1 MSLKRFLRAPLLCLG
16 WTLAVAAPPAFA
28 QGGSP
33 AAAATTAAIAEGDNW
48 RVEVRATAGGAAVF
62 AVPKADPSL
71 ARPLCE
77 TVSVTTTRVFLG
89 ADDDVLLVE
98 SGSASLGTSLRVFG
112 LTEGTEFLE
121 DTGWDINTAMGK
133 ARAKAVKP
141 GGGRASPGRPA
152 GVRFVAWSADGNAA
166 LLRAGAGPESW
177 FAVADFQKHTLSA
190 SLERLNRRPPA
201 NP

>member
-1 MSLKRFLRAPLLCLG
+1 MLLNRFILGLLLCLG
-16 WTLAVAAPPAFA
+16 LNLTAADPLRA

-33 AAAATTAAIAEGDNW
+33 ATPAAAAEGDNW

-71 ARPLCE
+71 ARSLCE
-77 TVSVTTTRVFLG
+77 TVSVATTRVFIG
-89 ADDDVLLVE
+89 PTDDVLLVE

-121 DTGWDINTAMGK
+121 DTAWDVNTAVEK

-141 GGGRASPGRPA
+141 GGKRAGSPRPA
-152 GVRFVAWSADGNAA
+152 SIHFVAWSADGDAA
-166 LLRAGAGPESW
+166 LLRAGEGAESW
-177 FAVADFQKHTLSA
+177 FVVADLQKHTLSA
-190 SLERLNRRPPA
+190 GLERLNRRPPVA
-201 NP
+201 P